1 MSGAPLSHGAV
12 ALLARLRAEPL
23 CAVVVDGAEHAAAE
37 DLERAGLVEIEG
49 GGGRRR
55 RRGDRWAVAL
65 RGRA

>member
-1 MSGAPLSHGAV
+1 MSGVPLSPGAV

-37 DLERAGLVEIEG
+37 ELGRLGLVDVERG
-49 GGGRRR
+49 DGRRR
-55 RRGDRWAVAL
+55 RRRDRWAVAL